1 MPASKR
7 QPHIELQ
14 GRYFNQ
20 RADMFLRPIPQSIQ
34 ERTREIVKM
43 AGVSARSKVL
53 DVGSGV
59 GVLIGHF
66 LEMGVEEKNIVG
78 CDLSEEMIARARA
91 RFPGVFFWQG
101 DIVDLPSPLPEQ
113 FPGHFKFFDRVFF
126 NACFGNMWDQRLT
139 LEASFRFLGIGGQVI
154 LSHPLG
160 APFVEV
166 LKQSD
171 PDIVPHSLP
180 DIKSLETW
188 APEIGYTVHQFV
200 DRSDFYFVGL
210 EKAYK

>member
-91 RFPGVFFWQG
+91 RFPGVFFL
-101 DIVDLPSPLPEQ
+101 IRNFFIHSPP
-113 FPGHFKFFDRVFF
+113 FKNVIFF
-126 NACFGNMWDQRLT
+126 L
-139 LEASFRFLGIGGQVI
+139 LG
-154 LSHPLG
+154 
-160 APFVEV
+160 FVV
-166 LKQSD
+166 
-171 PDIVPHSLP
+171 
-180 DIKSLETW
+180 
-188 APEIGYTVHQFV
+188 
-200 DRSDFYFVGL
+200 
-210 EKAYK
+210 